1 MCKECQWLEL
11 SKYVFMDNTQSVVC
25 SKLNRFLGWTEKTGE
40 IKTLNTVATCP
51 YRNSKV
57 V

>member
-11 SKYVFMDNTQSVVC
+11 SKYVFEDNTQSVIC
-25 SKLNRFLGWTEKTGE
+25 LKLNRFLGWTEKTGE
-40 IKTLNTVATCP
+40 IKKLNTVAACP
-51 YRNSKV
+51 YKNSKV